1 VAIEAWNQCNEV
13 GEEVFGMG
21 SPRMADCFDVDNSTS
36 QGAVYIYIYIY
47 IYSVLLYQIKFI
59 NSYFGL

>member
-1 VAIEAWNQCNEV
+1 VL
-13 GEEVFGMG
+13 
-21 SPRMADCFDVDNSTS
+21 
-36 QGAVYIYIYIY
+36 YIYIYIY